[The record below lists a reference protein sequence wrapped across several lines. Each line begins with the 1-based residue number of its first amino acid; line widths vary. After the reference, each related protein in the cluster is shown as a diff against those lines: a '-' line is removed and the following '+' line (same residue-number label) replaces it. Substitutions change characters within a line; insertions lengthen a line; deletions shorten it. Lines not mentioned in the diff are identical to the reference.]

1 MLLCVL
7 ETVTENNSSFA
18 YYYFL
23 RPFCKSKPRLNF
35 WCMTISDPSIC
46 SSSKKGATAAIW
58 KRQKGVS
65 PSKTK
70 THRQIRSCKKK
81 TQHWKWYIVTD
92 PLVERNC
99 SIALPFS
106 VYEML
111 QQKNYLFYKRIFLYK
126 GNLFPSQGFAYFF
139 MWWWQSHNF
148 DCSR

>member
-1 MLLCVL
+1 MGPRCAIYMVRQEPLSILSL
-7 ETVTENNSSFA
+7 FMMGEKHLKRSYWGWFRRAPFMTEFSYGAGFVTIFLHIFKSFVIVFFWSGSIFHYSYKNS
-18 YYYFL
+18 
-23 RPFCKSKPRLNF
+23 
-35 WCMTISDPSIC
+35 
-46 SSSKKGATAAIW
+46 
-58 KRQKGVS
+58 
-65 PSKTK
+65 
-70 THRQIRSCKKK
+70 
-81 TQHWKWYIVTD
+81 IVTD